1 MRRVVQSFDPRQV
14 MHRRDFEIF
23 HFRDP
28 KMQEVPL
35 HHHDFFEVYYFLS
48 GRVDY
53 LVEGINYTLFPG
65 DLLLISPME
74 LHRPSV
80 APDEAYERIVL
91 WIDAEYLRSIT
102 EGTELIRRCFLTG
115 HNLLH
120 ASRTEIPE
128 LIRRLAREFG
138 SADEAAGLSAQ
149 GLLLQLLGELLR
161 LASGTGAQEDA
172 GRSSTL
178 IENVLGYIG
187 EHYREEISLDELAER
202 FFVSK
207 YHLAH
212 LFGKTVGVSV
222 YRYILLKRLQHARA
236 LLAEGASP
244 GNAGRASGFGEYTN
258 FYRAFRQVYGTSPKE
273 AMPGES
279 L

>member
-1 MRRVVQSFDPRQV
+1 MRRVIQRFDPRQL
-14 MHRRDFEIF
+14 MSRRDFEIF

-35 HHHDFFEVYYFLS
+35 HHHDFYEIYYFLS
-48 GRVDY
+48 GKVDY
-53 LVEGINYTLFPG
+53 LVEGINYSLFPG

-91 WIDAEYLRSIT
+91 WIDAEYLRSRT
-102 EGTELIRRCFLTG
+102 EGTAFLNRCFLTG

-138 SADEAAGLSAQ
+138 TGDEASSLSAQ
-149 GLLLQLLGELLR
+149 GILLQLLGEMLR
-161 LASGTGAQEDA
+161 LASRTGDQEAA

-187 EHYREEISLDELAER
+187 EHYREEISLEELAQR

-212 LFGKTVGVSV
+212 QFGKSVGVSV
-222 YRYILLKRLQHARA
+222 YRYILLKRLQHARQ
-236 LLAEGASP
+236 LLAEGESP